1 MDGAPETTL
10 CSTIHAEAAGPL
22 AFLRPAVR
30 ARDALRSVFEGII
43 AMMWGELRG
52 EADRWSELQ
61 HMTSFLVFSAL
72 SLAQHHAGDWT
83 ARIVGAMMLAW
94 AVDQALARRAFGRGE
109 CRREVLLS
117 EEPDGGLAWRRWGD
131 PERRTFLP
139 AKVRSVLVSRKRL
152 RGGVFREVLGSAWR
166 GALVIDGGDELP
178 LFEAET
184 PGGALAQARGLA
196 ERFRVPLKVAE
207 SEGTGPLAQE
217 ALLERVTPTGT
228 ITARQEG
235 DAWEF
240 ATRWTPAGLWSY
252 AGTVVESAGFLFFVL
267 GVARL
272 MSGYGALLDAFVGP
286 WFGWEPEGLVIDL
299 RPGALLGLFDPTTD
313 PLDFMEFLAAAV
325 LLLLAAWRLGRRK
338 TVLIDARRT
347 RVSVGDEVVG
357 ALTTATLTTPILVQ
371 GEAPVLLLVDHQGAV
386 ELGDLHGDAAY
397 RELAGAI
404 EEGLMAVRP
413 HRPP

>member
-1 MDGAPETTL
+1 M
-10 CSTIHAEAAGPL
+10 
-22 AFLRPAVR
+22 
-30 ARDALRSVFEGII
+30 
-43 AMMWGELRG
+43 
-52 EADRWSELQ
+52 
-61 HMTSFLVFSAL
+61 
-72 SLAQHHAGDWT
+72 
-83 ARIVGAMMLAW
+83 
-94 AVDQALARRAFGRGE
+94 
-109 CRREVLLS
+109 
-117 EEPDGGLAWRRWGD
+117 
-131 PERRTFLP
+131 
-139 AKVRSVLVSRKRL
+139 
-152 RGGVFREVLGSAWR
+152 FREVLGSAWR

-299 RPGALLGLFDPTTD
+299 RPGALRAFLTPPRTWILWGAAAFLPPRDLAPGPASD
-313 PLDFMEFLAAAV
+313 PLDAH
-325 LLLLAAWRLGRRK
+325 
-338 TVLIDARRT
+338 RT
-347 RVSVGDEVVG
+347 RVSVR
-357 ALTTATLTTPILVQ
+357 T
-371 GEAPVLLLVDHQGAV
+371 
-386 ELGDLHGDAAY
+386 
-397 RELAGAI
+397 RW
-404 EEGLMAVRP
+404 
-413 HRPP
+413 